1 MRAKFMKLDHIGIA
15 VHSIEEALRSYQVA
29 MGLEMEAAT
38 TVEEQQ
44 VRVAMLPV
52 GESRIELL
60 EATHPTSPIHR
71 FLAKRGE
78 GVHHIC
84 FKVRDLDQK
93 LAAFREAGI
102 ETLPEAEG
110 TGYRGRRIAF
120 LHPRSTHGVLIEL
133 VED

>member
-1 MRAKFMKLDHIGIA
+1 MPEELSLDHIGIA
-15 VHSIEEALRSYQVA
+15 VHSIEDALRSYQVA
-29 MGLEMEAAT
+29 MGIKMEASVT
-38 TVEEQQ
+38 IEEQK
-44 VRVAMLPV
+44 VRVAVLPV

-60 EATHPTSPIHR
+60 EATDSTSPICK

-84 FKVRDLDQK
+84 FKVKDLNRK
-93 LAAFREAGI
+93 LMAFRKAG
-102 ETLPEAEG
+102 LQPLQDSSG
-110 TGYRGRRIAF
+110 TGYGDRKIAF

>member
-1 MRAKFMKLDHIGIA
+1 MKLDHIGIA
-15 VHSIEEALRSYQVA
+15 VHSIEKALRSYQVA
-29 MGLEMEAAT
+29 MGLEMEAAID
-38 TVEEQQ
+38 VEEQK

-60 EATHPTSPIHR
+60 EATDPTSPICR

-84 FKVRDLDQK
+84 FRVEDLDEK
-93 LAAFREAGI
+93 LADFRKAGI
-102 ETLPEAEG
+102 QILPLSDS
-110 TGYRGRRIAF
+110 TGYAGRRIAF

>member
-1 MRAKFMKLDHIGIA
+1 MKLDHIGIA
-15 VHSIEEALRSYQVA
+15 VHSIDKALRSYRVA
-29 MGLEMEAAT
+29 MGLEMEGAID
-38 TVEEQQ
+38 VEEQK

-60 EATHPTSPIHR
+60 EATDPTSPICR
-71 FLAKRGE
+71 FLANRGE

-93 LAAFREAGI
+93 LSAFRKAGI
-102 ETLPEAEG
+102 QILSDADG
-110 TGYRGRRIAF
+110 TGYEGRRIAF

-133 VED
+133 VEE